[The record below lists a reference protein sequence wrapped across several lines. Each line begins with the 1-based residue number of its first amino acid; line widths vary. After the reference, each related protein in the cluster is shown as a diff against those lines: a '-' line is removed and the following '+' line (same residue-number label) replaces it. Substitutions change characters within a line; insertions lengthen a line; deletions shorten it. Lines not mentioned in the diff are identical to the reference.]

1 MFKRILVVGMMLLS
15 GVASAQQA
23 EGETTLDVSLSCYP
37 VKRMVE
43 AVFKLNYKPLLTAH
57 SPQAPGTY
65 SAWIGPKGEFLLVAT
80 NKDLSCIV
88 VDAVESEFILDE
100 GGTL

>member
-23 EGETTLDVSLSCYP
+23 KSETKLDVSLSCYP

-43 AVFKLNYKPLLTAH
+43 AVVKFNYKPLLTAH
-57 SPQAPGTY
+57 SESAPGTY
-65 SAWIGPKGEFLLVAT
+65 SAWIGPEGEFLLVAT

-88 VDAVESEFILDE
+88 LEAVDTDFHIDE
-100 GGTL
+100 GGKL

>member
-1 MFKRILVVGMMLLS
+1 MFKQILVVGMMLLS
-15 GVASAQQA
+15 GVAYAQQ
-23 EGETTLDVSLSCYP
+23 TTLDVQLSCYP

-43 AVFKLNYKPLLTAH
+43 AVVKFNYKPLLTAH
-57 SPQAPGTY
+57 SEGASGTY

-88 VDAVESEFILDE
+88 VDAVESEFVLDE
-100 GGTL
+100 GGKL

>member
-1 MFKRILVVGMMLLS
+1 MFKQILVVGMMLLS

-23 EGETTLDVSLSCYP
+23 KGETTLDVSLSCYP

-43 AVFKLNYKPLLTAH
+43 AVVKLNYKPLLTAH
-57 SPQAPGTY
+57 SPKASGTY
-65 SAWIGPKGEFLLVAT
+65 SAWVGPNGEFLLVAT

-88 VDAVESEFILDE
+88 VDAVESEFVLDE